1 MYIILSVCTA
11 ITIYMCNCYYMYVK
25 LVSYYLYEQLSL
37 SKCKAVTLSTRTAAT
52 YAHYV
57 NCDDDN
63 DYDDVPD
70 DGVFVPVDKQVF
82 GRRTISGQ
90 PALGCLELARRRDVV
105 DEVLEVCRHVGLL
118 PALVVEDETQ
128 LRLALVVEA
137 AHELQRLSTHRPHN
151 VQRPRDVRQ

>member
-1 MYIILSVCTA
+1 MQIIAQYAFLTHFWRRFFALTPTA
-11 ITIYMCNCYYMYVK
+11 TC
-25 LVSYYLYEQLSL
+25 
-37 SKCKAVTLSTRTAAT
+37 AR
-52 YAHYV
+52 YV

-70 DGVFVPVDKQVF
+70 DGVLVPVDKQVL
-82 GRRTISGQ
+82 GWRTISGQ
-90 PALGCLELARRRDVV
+90 PALGRLELARRRDVV

-137 AHELQRLSTHRPHN
+137 ADELQRLSTHRPHT
-151 VQRPRDVRQ
+151 VQRPRDARQQATEAQPSS